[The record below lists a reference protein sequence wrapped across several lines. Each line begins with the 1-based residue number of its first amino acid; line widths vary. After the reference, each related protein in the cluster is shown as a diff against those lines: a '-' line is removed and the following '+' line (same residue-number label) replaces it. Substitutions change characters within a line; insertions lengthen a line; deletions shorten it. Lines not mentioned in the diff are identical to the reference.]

1 MNREPTTMYFLKFMT
16 SAAELQLALPPLA
29 FYCVVC
35 CPPPPPPIV
44 GWFQSSCLP
53 DDAESATWEQ

>member
-1 MNREPTTMYFLKFMT
+1 MYFLKFMT